1 MLKGPISERKSS
13 EAQTSG
19 PVPSG
24 GLPPDNEVPGKEP
37 DSQQQDRRSSH
48 GKVTGAMATTLAF
61 LPYQSAPFMVAYGF
75 RQFSMQQLVLTQ
87 GLISM
92 ASLVLICP
100 LNLLYWRW
108 LGLI

>member
-48 GKVTGAMATTLAF
+48 GKVTGAMPTTLATVPCA
-61 LPYQSAPFMVAYGF
+61 LRASETYRVSWSVRNAGA
-75 RQFSMQQLVLTQ
+75 RLAETRKILSFSL
-87 GLISM
+87 S
-92 ASLVLICP
+92 SLEVVM
-100 LNLLYWRW
+100 
-108 LGLI
+108 